1 MKRSHCSAYHPIYRA
16 ARLNAGL
23 VAKQRR
29 GSAYEEISMKAIVV
43 HEWGGPEVLSTEEVP
58 DPQTGAGE
66 VLVRLKAV
74 GINPAETYMR
84 SGAYAYLPELP
95 CILGGDGAGV
105 IEAIGD
111 GVEGVNVGDRVY
123 VASGVGDSFSG
134 AYAEFMTRPADD
146 VFALPDSVSYPAGA
160 GIGVPYSTAY
170 YGLFNRGR
178 AREGE
183 TVFIHGASGAVGT
196 AAIQLARA
204 RGLTVIGSAGSERG
218 TELVRSQGAH
228 PVDHTK
234 DGYIDAV
241 KELTGG
247 EGPDLI
253 LEMLA
258 NVNLQNDLE
267 LVRTY
272 GRVVIVGNRGTIEVN
287 PRTTMM
293 KELDV
298 IGIALWNCPQD
309 ELRAMHVAII
319 AGLENGTLAPVIG
332 RELPLAD
339 AREAHVAILEP
350 GAYGRIVLIP

>member
-1 MKRSHCSAYHPIYRA
+1 M
-16 ARLNAGL
+16 
-23 VAKQRR
+23 
-29 GSAYEEISMKAIVV
+29 
-43 HEWGGPEVLSTEEVP
+43 
-58 DPQTGAGE
+58 
-66 VLVRLKAV
+66 
-74 GINPAETYMR
+74 
-84 SGAYAYLPELP
+84 
-95 CILGGDGAGV
+95 
-105 IEAIGD
+105 
-111 GVEGVNVGDRVY
+111 
-123 VASGVGDSFSG
+123 
-134 AYAEFMTRPADD
+134 
-146 VFALPDSVSYPAGA
+146 
-160 GIGVPYSTAY
+160 
-170 YGLFNRGR
+170 
-178 AREGE
+178 
-183 TVFIHGASGAVGT
+183 
-196 AAIQLARA
+196 
-204 RGLTVIGSAGSERG
+204 
-218 TELVRSQGAH
+218 
-228 PVDHTK
+228 
-234 DGYIDAV
+234 